1 MATNVEPEAKAEA
14 ELIVELLFM
23 PLTDVLYV
31 VLNFFRIDLSSHS
44 LTHSCIHTQSHTQS
58 ALGFSEN
65 LYGVVFEKAQSV
77 IFCF

>member
-1 MATNVEPEAKAEA
+1 MPAANVEPEAKAEA

-44 LTHSCIHTQSHTQS
+44 SSFTPLLTHAFTLNHTLKVPWASQKISM
-58 ALGFSEN
+58 G
-65 LYGVVFEKAQSV
+65 
-77 IFCF
+77 